1 MNLNLFNDKANNLK
15 ENNIIENFIKELSN
29 YLKNAEGRVKN
40 NMSNQTQDNLR
51 EENALYQVVGRSLNG
66 IYLQN
71 TKNNKVFEET
81 NISKELLDKLG
92 NDYILRYKNGE
103 YIFEKELTD
112 DFFNSLVDI
121 SELN

>member
-1 MNLNLFNDKANNLK
+1 MP
-15 ENNIIENFIKELSN
+15 
-29 YLKNAEGRVKN
+29 
-40 NMSNQTQDNLR
+40 NQTQDNLR
-51 EENALYQVVGRSLNG
+51 EEDALYQVVGRSLNG

>member
-51 EENALYQVVGRSLNG
+51 EEDALYQVVGRSLNG